1 MKLDKSLAFQ
11 VVNTIKDTCGQDINF
26 IDKQGMIFAST
37 NADRIGTFHTIGHKA
52 AQTEQTI
59 EVFSD
64 DDFPGTQ
71 KGINMPLYYH
81 GSFLAVI
88 GITGEPD
95 QVRQYV
101 HLADR
106 ITHLLIREKELNR
119 LSRSL
124 DCLLYTS
131 AKNRIRII
139 IQPLSALCQF
149 YPGGNPVKQRTFQ
162 FIFQIFQYTAESLW

>member
-37 NADRIGTFHTIGHKA
+37 NADRIGTFHAIGHKA

-71 KGINMPLYYH
+71 KGINMPLYCSDRNYRR
-81 GSFLAVI
+81 
-88 GITGEPD
+88 TGPGPPVRPSCRPD
-95 QVRQYV
+95 YPS
-101 HLADR
+101 AD
-106 ITHLLIREKELNR
+106 
-119 LSRSL
+119 
-124 DCLLYTS
+124 
-131 AKNRIRII
+131 
-139 IQPLSALCQF
+139 P
-149 YPGGNPVKQRTFQ
+149 
-162 FIFQIFQYTAESLW
+162 

>member
-1 MKLDKSLAFQ
+1 MFKMKLDKSLAFQ

-37 NADRIGTFHTIGHKA
+37 NADRIGTFHAIGHKA

-124 DCLLYTS
+124 EDNTLLS
-131 AKNRIRII
+131 M
-139 IQPLSALCQF
+139 P
-149 YPGGNPVKQRTFQ
+149 
-162 FIFQIFQYTAESLW
+162 